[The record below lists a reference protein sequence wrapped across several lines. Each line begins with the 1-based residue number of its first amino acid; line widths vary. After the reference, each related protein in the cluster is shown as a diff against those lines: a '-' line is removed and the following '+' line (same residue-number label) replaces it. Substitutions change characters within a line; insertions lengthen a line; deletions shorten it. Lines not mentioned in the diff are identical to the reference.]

1 MKSVFE
7 SIINKSV
14 NYLLEDIDT
23 NINCKKVITESLS
36 SPILTE
42 IANQIKS
49 YAKGS
54 EAGWYAKNQSFKA
67 IFGSRGIDW
76 NKVTDD
82 CFEIVKSDASEKER
96 KAIYKKIRTLFR
108 EYTNDFAFV
117 KNPTNNKFTYFI
129 NPSGQI
135 YSINGWN
142 EERKSKLSQAAK
154 LSYFDNR
161 DVYFLHIPDM
171 LTTHKLKIERN
182 KRKEGLIKPG
192 DEWDLMQIAKQ
203 NVDRYKEIIAK
214 NKATKMAENDNI
226 SELVNDIVTKAMEL
240 ATIINKDVIKY
251 ADLINK
257 LTNLMSKIY
266 DKETY
271 TGKTYSHS
279 RYSGENGLLYSFT
292 SYIKYKS
299 YTLNNKDFID
309 MHKRDMESALKQIK
323 KMINECEDIIEEIEN
338 NL

>member
-7 SIINKSV
+7 SIIDKSV

-23 NINCKKVITESLS
+23 NLNCKEVINESLAS
-36 SPILTE
+36 SILTE

-49 YAKGS
+49 YAKSS

-82 CFEIVKSDASEKER
+82 CFEIVKADATEKER

-129 NPSGQI
+129 NPSGRMF
-135 YSINGWN
+135 SINGWD
-142 EERKSKLSQAAK
+142 EERNGKLSQAAK
-154 LSYFDNR
+154 LSYFDNK
-161 DVYFLHIPDM
+161 DVYFLHIPDT
-171 LTTHKLKIERN
+171 LTTHKLKRERN
-182 KRKEGLIKPG
+182 ERQAGLIKPG

-214 NKATKMAENDNI
+214 NKANKMAENDNI

-240 ATIINKDVIKY
+240 ATTINKDVIKY
-251 ADLINK
+251 AGLINK

-266 DKETY
+266 DKQTQR
-271 TGKTYSHS
+271 HAQ
-279 RYSGENGLLYSFT
+279 
-292 SYIKYKS
+292 YK
-299 YTLNNKDFID
+299 
-309 MHKRDMESALKQIK
+309 
-323 KMINECEDIIEEIEN
+323 IE
-338 NL
+338 